1 MGLEMVQVIVGIIGR
16 YLEDGGTPGIFHRIP
31 PTTLRK
37 LWLTIKFGGTL
48 FSASMM
54 ILRQI
59 G

>member
-16 YLEDGGTPGIFHRIP
+16 YLEDGGTTGIFHRIP

-37 LWLTIKFGGTL
+37 LWLTKFGGTL